1 MTMPPL
7 LPQHNVSVCLS
18 FVQYRSSRVML
29 CRTSVNIL
37 KAPCVVFIS
46 QWEGVKVFARVSG
59 CVTLSVN
66 ITSHTFFLPHS
77 VRLLQPVPFRAR
89 ACVSAVSVAG
99 VTAGLSVQEAWLAHR
114 QVVNTATMP
123 FYLLHVTCFAL
134 CRVWPEVDTRR
145 HCSTLFPQLRYRCP

>member
-1 MTMPPL
+1 M
-7 LPQHNVSVCLS
+7 
-18 FVQYRSSRVML
+18 RRVHITVGG
-29 CRTSVNIL
+29 R
-37 KAPCVVFIS
+37 
-46 QWEGVKVFARVSG
+46 EVFARVSG